1 MLLLYVRRSM
11 EEKESKSIPSKFSNQ
26 SQLCMLSDS
35 QKLVRTVWVYRN
47 CVSPMTRCRR
57 RAHFTMSHARICVL
71 EPALSVC
78 ISRFPTIHDTP
89 PHSFVAHKA
98 SKIMKNQRVSLCRYF
113 IPFLSKSFVDCNP
126 HNHVVHCLC
135 IQSCIIWSRD

>member
-1 MLLLYVRRSM
+1 MFVGRWRRKNRNQSRQ
-11 EEKESKSIPSKFSNQ
+11 KFSNQ
-26 SQLCMLSDS
+26 SQLCILSDS

-57 RAHFTMSHARICVL
+57 RAHFTMSHARISVL
-71 EPALSVC
+71 EPAFRYASADSLPYTTLHL
-78 ISRFPTIHDTP
+78 I
-89 PHSFVAHKA
+89 HSFLPTRHQ
-98 SKIMKNQRVSLCRYF
+98 KIMKNQRVSLCRYF

-126 HNHVVHCLC
+126 QNHVVHCLR